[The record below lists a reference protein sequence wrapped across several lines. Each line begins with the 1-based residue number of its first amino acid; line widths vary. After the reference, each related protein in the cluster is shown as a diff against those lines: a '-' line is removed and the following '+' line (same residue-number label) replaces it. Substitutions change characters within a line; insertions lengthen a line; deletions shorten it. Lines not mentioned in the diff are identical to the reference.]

1 MMKKLIVK
9 QILIGSILIGISIA
23 LSSCA
28 AFQPVD
34 IGPFVSNENPDISTE
49 IIDPVCGQ
57 TIDTLQEELMWQYEG
72 KSYYFYSS
80 ECLELFKKAPENY
93 IEISPRV
100 HHNTANNNVVT
111 WGLWG
116 AAAGAMMLIML
127 L

>member
-1 MMKKLIVK
+1 MKKLIVK
-9 QILIGSILIGISIA
+9 QKIIGSILIGISIA

-34 IGPFVSNENPDISTE
+34 IGPFVSKENTDISTE

-57 TIDTLQEELMWQYEG
+57 TIDSLQEELMWQYEG

-80 ECLELFKKAPENY
+80 ECLELFKKTPENY
-93 IEISPRV
+93 IEISPRM